1 MSDGLYNLAGLY
13 CQDWY
18 TMLAEPLAFS
28 YFTTTHR
35 KAGLKYPLPA
45 LARKISLSTELGPL
59 WYTMTAKQQTPL
71 LFSYFTTS
79 HRQVD
84 PKALHLSVFKERN
97 FVKSKIQWPR
107 GTYQTDVTT
116 FLWEYIII
124 ATKVITKFLINGQTH
139 AWHGEYTD
147 TPNKGKH
154 PLFPY

>member
-18 TMLAEPLAFS
+18 TTLAEPLAFS

-45 LARKISLSTELGPL
+45 LAWEESPFYRIGPS

-79 HRQVD
+79 HRKVD

-97 FVKSKIQWPR
+97 FVNSKI
-107 GTYQTDVTT
+107 
-116 FLWEYIII
+116 
-124 ATKVITKFLINGQTH
+124 
-139 AWHGEYTD
+139 
-147 TPNKGKH
+147 
-154 PLFPY
+154 